1 MPKYANKYNR
11 IWKTLCGPFLKK
23 ECVDVIIILYWDT
36 LRFTHKQSED
46 HLSRKDAGLAI
57 VVFLL
62 VMEHTFF
69 FFAWK
74 NFLVPAIHFPWFL
87 QVHGNGKS
95 PYLSCATGSS
105 RPSPPHDAVVENIVT
120 MHHRMQATPQH
131 ELEKK
136 TRWRRLTMAV
146 LQWSGRCFHVE
157 KKTIFLVLLSQKK
170 WHGCNLTNLKLQE
183 YGILLQLVHRDSK

>member
-1 MPKYANKYNR
+1 VD
-11 IWKTLCGPFLKK
+11 LFLKN
-23 ECVDVIIILYWDT
+23 CVDVIIILFCDK

-57 VVFLL
+57 VVLQL
-62 VMEHTFF
+62 VMEHTFS
-69 FFAWK
+69 FAWK

-87 QVHGNGKS
+87 QVHGNGQS

-136 TRWRRLTMAV
+136 PRWRRLTMAV
-146 LQWSGRCFHVE
+146 LEWSGRCFHVE
-157 KKTIFLVLLSQKK
+157 KNNLLSAVVQKK

-183 YGILLQLVHRDSK
+183 YGILLQLVHRGSK

>member
-57 VVFLL
+57 VVLQL
-62 VMEHTFF
+62 VMEHTFS
-69 FFAWK
+69 FAWK

-87 QVHGNGKS
+87 QVHDNGQS

-136 TRWRRLTMAV
+136 
-146 LQWSGRCFHVE
+146 
-157 KKTIFLVLLSQKK
+157 
-170 WHGCNLTNLKLQE
+170 
-183 YGILLQLVHRDSK
+183 RDEDGSPWQC